1 MKKDIDHS
9 QRSHAILSA
18 SGAVRWLNCPPSAL
32 MEAELPDTSTE
43 YSRAGTLAHEFCDIN
58 LKEYFQYMSKSVCTR
73 NRNKFRKEESY
84 SQEME
89 EHAKGY
95 LDYVIEKIKDEDAYV
110 LAETKVDF
118 SGYVPDG
125 FGTCDCII
133 IQNDTLTII
142 DFKYGVGVKVSAEN
156 NPQMKLYA
164 LGAIDMFSEVYDF
177 DKVEMCIYQPR
188 LNNID
193 ECISSV
199 EEIVVWGE
207 KVVRPTAELAIN
219 GKGEFKGG
227 DYCHF
232 CKLSAKCK
240 HLCQHNMEVIK
251 DEFKD
256 ESGTL
261 STACLTPNDYA
272 MILERMK
279 LVKNWLTKVEDHVI
293 HGILNNEL
301 EIPGYKVVEG
311 RSIRKYRNAD
321 EVANRLINNGY
332 EESVIYEKNLLSLSK
347 LEKVLGKK
355 TFTELLSDMV
365 DKPKG
370 KPTIALATDKRP
382 SYTLDVDFEDVS

>member
-9 QRSHAILSA
+9 QRLHAILSA
-18 SGAVRWLNCPPSAL
+18 SGAAKWMNCPPSAL
-32 MEAELPDTSTE
+32 MEAELPDKSTE
-43 YSRAGTLAHEFCDIN
+43 WSRAGTLAHEFCDIN
-58 LKEYFQYMSKSVCTR
+58 IKEHFQYMTRSVCTR
-73 NRNKFRKEESY
+73 NRNKFRKEELY

-95 LDYVIEKIKDEDAYV
+95 LDYVIEKIKDNDAYV

-118 SGYVPDG
+118 SEYVPDG

-133 IQNDTLTII
+133 IQNDMLTII
-142 DFKYGVGVKVSAEN
+142 DFKYGTGVKVSAED

-164 LGAIDMFSEVYDF
+164 LGAIDMFGEVYDF

-188 LNNID
+188 LNHID
-193 ECISSV
+193 ECIRSV
-199 EEIVVWGE
+199 EEIVIWGDKE
-207 KVVRPTAELAIN
+207 VRPTAELAIE
-219 GKGEFKGG
+219 GKGEFKAG
-227 DYCHF
+227 DHCHF
-232 CKLSAKCK
+232 CKLNAKCK
-240 HLCQHNMEVIK
+240 HLCKHNMGVIK
-251 DEFKD
+251 DEFED

-261 STACLTPNDYA
+261 STACLTPDDYV

-293 HGILNNEL
+293 NGILNNEL

-311 RSIRKYRNAD
+311 RSIRKYRDAD
-321 EVANRLINNGY
+321 EVANRLIDNGY

-355 TFTELLSDMV
+355 TFAELLSDMV

-370 KPTIALATDKRP
+370 KPTIVLASDKRP
-382 SYTLDVDFEDVS
+382 AYTTDSDFEVIG